1 MQKMRK
7 FLSLMLVV
15 VFALAMMAPT
25 TSAASFGD
33 VPESYRYYNAVEN
46 LAARGII
53 NGMGDGNY
61 APDANVK
68 RDEFAKIVCTG
79 ILNSGEVAPTAGA
92 GFTDVAADR
101 WSSGYIKVAAAAGII
116 NGMGDGT
123 FAPENPVTY
132 EQAIKMFVCALGYGE
147 QALKR
152 GEYPGGYLSQAQA
165 LGLTK
170 GVVDG
175 VQGQPANRG
184 LIAKLVDNSLT
195 VEIYDELTG
204 TTTGSLEDNDTLKTV
219 KGQVIAVHGQAIY
232 SDGDIRELP
241 NRNQIVIERGSQQ
254 EVYSIENANIDNPAD
269 YLGKMVTVY
278 YEEDHEVDYYEIT
291 RITLQEHKNKIT
303 KIDLGLLED
312 YTNTRVEYLPKED
325 ADYETATVDGDAII
339 MVNGLLSAQTL
350 TQVLDANLTKSG
362 EIQLLD
368 TTGNGSA
375 SIVFVKLYDTFI
387 INSKID
393 SEYKIYDR
401 ISGASEVLNPKDR
414 AKKITIVKDGRE
426 IAFSNL
432 MINDVLSIAKSADG
446 KIIEVLVSSKGTIS
460 GMISEVS
467 DDASILVINNKEYK
481 VSKSYLTEAQTKLT
495 NDVSATF
502 YLDAFGKIA
511 YATNI
516 GATNASEWKYGYLL
530 GLQDGGSTSEEL
542 KVRLYNINGSSY
554 TSPVTYD
561 VDLAGGVKINGETKK
576 TVAAVK
582 TALLESAKKFND
594 STVALPSNKEY
605 TQVIKYMLD
614 GNVIDRI
621 AVYSGT
627 NDYENASVLN
637 VDNVGAANES
647 TPTTLKATS
656 TNKLGK
662 YSTAS
667 AKSIVI
673 PSDRIDGDYKT
684 FGYYTVD
691 TNYKAQ
697 IIDASTINQAKVVV
711 FYSLTSVQ
719 ADIVGETPMI
729 VTSVTGRASVD
740 GEALR
745 TLKAIDMNGTEK
757 VFYSDGTETYT
768 TLASFTSD
776 SLTGDTTFRNIA
788 VGDIIKVTADNKAI
802 LEEVMLIAKA
812 TSIANGTQSFVT
824 KAEGNNG
831 ASYTA
836 QYRYMLGTARIVD
849 KTNGNNLVIAPMYY
863 TDGSFADETTDETY
877 TSISGANVFVVNTAE
892 TNEDRIVKTGVFDD
906 ILGASKVAAAE
917 ASKLFVYQSYGAI
930 KMIVV
935 VR

>member
-132 EQAIKMFVCALGYGE
+132 EQAIKMLVCALGYGE

-232 SDGDIRELP
+232 ADAAIETLP
-241 NRNQIVIERGSQQ
+241 NRSQIVLERGSLQ
-254 EVYSIENANIDNPAD
+254 EVYSIEKANIDNPAD
-269 YLGKMVTVY
+269 FLGKMVTVY
-278 YEEDHEVDYYEIT
+278 YEADNEVDYYEIT

-312 YTNTRVEYLPKED
+312 YTNTRIEYLPKED

-362 EIQLLD
+362 ELQLLD

-393 SEYKIYDR
+393 SEYKLYNKL
-401 ISGASEVLNPKDR
+401 SGAGVESSLVLNPKDR
-414 AKKITIVKDGRE
+414 TKKITIVKDGRE

-432 MINDVLSIAKSADG
+432 MINDVLSVAKSGDG

-481 VSKSYLTEAQTKLT
+481 VSKSYLTEAQTKLS

-516 GATNASEWKYGYLL
+516 GATNAAEWKYGYLL

-561 VDLAGGVKINGETKK
+561 VDLAGGVKINGATKK
-576 TVAAVK
+576 TVAGVRE
-582 TALLESAKKFND
+582 ALSASAALFNVGNAA
-594 STVALPSNKEY
+594 TVAGNEEY

-614 GNVIDRI
+614 GNMIDKI
-621 AVYSGT
+621 AVYDGT

-637 VDNVGAANES
+637 VDNVTAANMN
-647 TPTTLKATS
+647 ATS

-673 PSDRIDGDYKT
+673 PSNRIDGDYKS

-745 TLKAIDMNGTEK
+745 TLKAIDMSGNEK
-757 VFYSDGTETYT
+757 TFYSDGTETYT
-768 TLASFTSD
+768 TLTGFTKD
-776 SLTGDTTFRNIA
+776 GSLTGEETFRNLAI
-788 VGDIIKVTADNKAI
+788 GDIIKVTADNKAI
-802 LEEVMLIAKA
+802 LEEVMLVAKA
-812 TSIANGTQSFVT
+812 SLIANGTQNFVT

-831 ASYTA
+831 TSYTA

-849 KTNGNNLVIAPMYY
+849 KTNGNNLVIAPMYH
-863 TDGSFADETTDETY
+863 TNGSFADETTDETY
-877 TSISGANVFVVNTAE
+877 TGISGANVFVVDTAE
-892 TNEDRIVKTGVFDD
+892 TNENRIVKMGVFDD
-906 ILGASKVAAAE
+906 ILGASKVEAAE
-917 ASKLFVYQSYGAI
+917 ASKLFVYQSYGSI